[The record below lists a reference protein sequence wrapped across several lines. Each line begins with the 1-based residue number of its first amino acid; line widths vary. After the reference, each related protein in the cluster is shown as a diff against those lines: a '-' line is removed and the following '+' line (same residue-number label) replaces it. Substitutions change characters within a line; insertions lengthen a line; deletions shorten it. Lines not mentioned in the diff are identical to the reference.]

1 MVSPYAHIA
10 CCYDGSAASEGAVA
24 EGRRLRDLGNGRLSV
39 IHVYHDPPL
48 YGGMYDPD
56 LGAIREDARKW
67 FEQRAAAWPGAEPV
81 FLVGSPVVELDRWN
95 AEAEPDLL
103 ITGVHHG
110 ATHRAVLGSVT
121 SHLVH
126 HSPCPVLVIRVPEA
140 D

>member
-10 CCYDGSAASEGAVA
+10 CCYDGSAAAEGAVA
-24 EGRRLRDLGNGRLSV
+24 EGRRLRGLGDGRLSV

-67 FEQRAAAWPGAEPV
+67 FEQRAAAWPEAEPV
-81 FLVGSPVVELDRWN
+81 FLVGSPVVEIDRWN
-95 AEAEPDLL
+95 EEAEPDLL

-110 ATHRAVLGSVT
+110 AAHRAVLGSVT

-126 HSPCPVLVIRVPEA
+126 HSPCPVLVIRVEDA
-140 D
+140 A